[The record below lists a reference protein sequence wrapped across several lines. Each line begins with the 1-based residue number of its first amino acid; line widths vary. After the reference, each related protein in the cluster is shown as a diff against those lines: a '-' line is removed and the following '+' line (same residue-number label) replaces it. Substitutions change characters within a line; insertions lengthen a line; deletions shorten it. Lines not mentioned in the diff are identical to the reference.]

1 MADHHPLG
9 DIEYLREN
17 HLTRYKLGFPILKE
31 LIQNSEDSNST
42 HFDYGWVEGIPDA
55 THELL
60 QSPALFILD
69 NGEFQEKNAKSIRY
83 ILGGSS
89 KPNERDSIG
98 KFGLGLKS
106 VFHLCEAFFYIAPE
120 ESYGKFKGYD
130 IFNPW
135 ATNGIDDYHENWDGF
150 SDRDRTAIL
159 KKLEP
164 ILKLS
169 EHKDREKGFIIWIPL
184 RKTSHRTIKN
194 EEDGIPLVSIKSAN
208 ENYFEAIPPH
218 FLDSYETKE
227 NMSLLLPLLHT
238 LTHIRY
244 YHSTLEEPVFSIH
257 FNEGIRRHKT
267 ISEITKDEP
276 ILLHGNLTAAN
287 IPNFEFRG
295 CEKVFGSDEFQ
306 KILQDQN
313 FPGKFKNI
321 QPHTAI
327 TLSRWTSE
335 ENARFLIRTAVFLPI
350 GNDYLKDSI
359 SSEFSSYCLTLHG
372 YFFVDSART
381 GILGWEE
388 MNLQISTER
397 SEDDD
402 ESSMLQKK
410 WNCLLYR
417 HLLNY
422 FLEDVLD
429 KFVKECGVIN
439 DEISLLSNLLLK
451 SPLFSSPENRNEI
464 CSQKQW
470 VYRIQPSAC
479 RWELV
484 GVDET
489 VRSLP
494 NIPPDWKA
502 FPKLEKFGYCL
513 ILSTEHNLLAPKTS
527 IAWKQDELCEIL
539 DLLTPK
545 DIFSNLDS
553 LSFLTTFLDE
563 QKKDIIN
570 HQNVQERLKKFL
582 REAFLEVDIQELQ
595 NENMLSHVQKLVS
608 FISPEKRYSIK
619 EIEDDENTVYEIL
632 KRLNELNLDPLL
644 IIYTTFESNSSSK
657 AKLKPEQAD
666 AILCCLSEILTD
678 CSQNQRICYAII
690 LQILKDLESL
700 SDILDKISKK
710 FLFYAYKYCER
721 KSYLYSYANLKK
733 SQSQGLLFM
742 CDDNQTMIADGLNEA
757 ILDCDLIFV
766 KKELAKILNKTPSMK
781 DISELTHSHCL
792 RLLAEKP
799 NLSDPEQRVKLLK
812 ELISYV

>member
-287 IPNFEFRG
+287 IPKFEFRG

-327 TLSRWTSE
+327 TLSRWTSK

-402 ESSMLQKK
+402 GSSMLQKK

-484 GVDET
+484 GVDAI

-502 FPKLEKFGYCL
+502 FPKLEEFAKDYCL
-513 ILSTEHNLLAPKTS
+513 IDSSKPNLLREDKVPQWTVQDIADLINS
-527 IAWKQDELCEIL
+527 IPNPESVLAKDENFDYLVAIL
-539 DLLTPK
+539 DLCGDRNSLQELIRDVKFIHGK
-545 DIFSNLDS
+545 DNNQTQIYSFSYLQPFIDKSRLFLESANS
-553 LSFLTTFLDE
+553 LIWVKDLQSALE
-563 QKKDIIN
+563 QKNETIIVLKPPLAKLLYGDKIKECDRNACLKILQQKPRLSNNPSSRKDLL
-570 HQNVQERLKKFL
+570 ERL
-582 REAFLEVDIQELQ
+582 
-595 NENMLSHVQKLVS
+595 
-608 FISPEKRYSIK
+608 IK
-619 EIEDDENTVYEIL
+619 PV
-632 KRLNELNLDPLL
+632 
-644 IIYTTFESNSSSK
+644 
-657 AKLKPEQAD
+657 
-666 AILCCLSEILTD
+666 
-678 CSQNQRICYAII
+678 
-690 LQILKDLESL
+690 
-700 SDILDKISKK
+700 
-710 FLFYAYKYCER
+710 
-721 KSYLYSYANLKK
+721 
-733 SQSQGLLFM
+733 
-742 CDDNQTMIADGLNEA
+742 
-757 ILDCDLIFV
+757 
-766 KKELAKILNKTPSMK
+766 
-781 DISELTHSHCL
+781 
-792 RLLAEKP
+792 
-799 NLSDPEQRVKLLK
+799 
-812 ELISYV
+812 